1 MKKIGEYTV
10 RGTSK
15 STTTK
20 KIILNDGRFD
30 TGYVITRFEIIIS
43 DPDNSGVD
51 AYGVLLAD
59 EPASTSNVIWDLESN
74 VQMGWASMTAVGSAT
89 GPQAQP
95 FSLVDRD
102 NLIIEDLFIYVE
114 TNAAGLNDV
123 NYYIEMDKYEFTDSK
138 GALAMV
144 RNRSQG
150 DSRD

>member
-1 MKKIGEYTV
+1 MKKIGEYTI
-10 RGTSK
+10 RGHSK

-20 KIILNDGRFD
+20 RIILNDGRFD
-30 TGYVITRFEIIIS
+30 TGYVITRFEIVIS

-51 AYGVLLAD
+51 SYGVLLVD

-74 VQMGWASMTAVGSAT
+74 VQIGWASMTAVGSAT

-102 NLIIEDLFIYVE
+102 NLVIEDLFIYTE

-123 NYYIEMDKYEFTDSK
+123 NYYIEMDKYEFNDSK

-144 RNRSQG
+144 RNRSQ
-150 DSRD
+150 S